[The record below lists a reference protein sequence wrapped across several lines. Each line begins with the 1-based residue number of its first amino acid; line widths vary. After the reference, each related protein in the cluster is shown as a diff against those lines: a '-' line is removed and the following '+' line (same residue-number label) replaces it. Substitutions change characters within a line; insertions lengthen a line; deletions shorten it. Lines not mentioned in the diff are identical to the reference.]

1 LHTGSGGIFSRRG
14 AGMLK
19 LVIVASQRLPVLG
32 LGFVTRTWESTV
44 KVTVGMVAWQPG
56 LREMFVQAR
65 PPDA

>member
-1 LHTGSGGIFSRRG
+1 
-14 AGMLK
+14 MLK

-65 PPDA
+65 PPGA

>member
-1 LHTGSGGIFSRRG
+1 
-14 AGMLK
+14 MLK

-32 LGFVTRTWESTV
+32 LG
-44 KVTVGMVAWQPG
+44 